1 MSKWQVI
8 NNRHNRC
15 NNRKSRKCSFLIAY
29 ICIHSYLKRMKMNLY
44 MTDKR
49 YKETIH
55 TDKNNYEYTTITQD
69 ENKVRI
75 YTLKNGLKVFL
86 AQNFDAPRIQTYIP
100 VRTGS
105 NNDPSDNTGLA
116 HYLEHMMFKGTSRL
130 GTQNWEKEKVLL
142 DQISDLYEQHKA
154 EQDPEKKKEIY
165 TKIDEVS
172 QQASQYAI
180 ANEYDKVISSLGAS
194 GTNAHTWFDETVY
207 KNNIPNN
214 ELEKWLKVEKERFS
228 ELTLR
233 LFHTELESVYE
244 EFNRAQDNDSRLVNY
259 ELMDALFPT
268 HPNGQQTTL
277 GKPEHLK
284 NPSMKAIHKYFDEY
298 YVPNNY
304 AMVLVGDL
312 DFEET
317 IQLVD
322 QYFGAIPYKEL
333 PKKTPIIEKPLTEI
347 VERTVKSPTTPRTQL
362 AWRTDSY
369 GSREAILADIIAN
382 ILSNR
387 GEAGLLD
394 LNINQTQRMLWAQ
407 AFSVGLKEYGYFS
420 IVAVPKEM
428 QTLNEAKE
436 MVLEQIELLKKGDF
450 PDWMLPAIIND
461 FKLQRMKTLETAD
474 GLATNLYDTYIKG
487 RSWEEELSEMDEYST
502 VTKQEVVDF
511 SNEFFKDNYVLI
523 NKEKGVNDKLL
534 RVDNPGITPI
544 KINREAQSEFLQ
556 EILAEKT
563 EDIQPEFIDYQKE
576 IKTTSVKDKK
586 LSFVKNKY
594 NEIAQAHFIFP
605 FGSDHDRD
613 LGISTQVLQY
623 LGTEKFSPEDLKK
636 EFFKIGVSNDFKTSA
651 DQLLIS
657 LSGLEE
663 NLEKGI
669 ELLQHWMHNVQPD
682 QEIYNQFVETI
693 LENREAVKKDKNR
706 IMTALTN
713 YTKLGEFSR
722 FTDIISKEELESSN
736 VEVFTDRMKKL
747 FDYPYQVFFYGK
759 SFENFTNYIEKYIE
773 TASLQI
779 PEPKKYPEPETKGN
793 VYFMNYDMVQMEMSK
808 IGRGNE
814 VNTANFGKINVF
826 NEYFG
831 RGLSSIVFQEI
842 RESKSLAYSAY
853 VSYAANSESGHPDYI
868 TTYIG
873 TQPDKLQIAVDTMS
887 ELMNELPEVPIQ
899 FENARNAAL
908 KQIASTRITRTTI
921 FFNTLRLKKIGISHD
936 FRKDIYQQIQSLK
949 FDDVN
954 KFYQTE
960 IKPVHFNTAIIGKR
974 ENLNMEAVNQMG
986 EFKELTLKD
995 IFGH

>member
-1 MSKWQVI
+1 
-8 NNRHNRC
+8 
-15 NNRKSRKCSFLIAY
+15 
-29 ICIHSYLKRMKMNLY
+29 

-55 TDKNNYEYTTITQD
+55 TDKNNYEYISITHD
-69 ENKVRI
+69 ENRVRV

-116 HYLEHMMFKGTSRL
+116 HYLEHMMFKGTSKI
-130 GTQNWEKEKVLL
+130 GTQDWTQEKALL
-142 DQISDLYEQHKA
+142 DQISELYEQHKA
-154 EQDPEKKKEIY
+154 EPDAEKKKDIY
-165 TKIDEVS
+165 KKIDAVS
-172 QQASQYAI
+172 QEASQYAI

-228 ELTLR
+228 EVVLR

-268 HPNGQQTTL
+268 HANGQQTTL

-304 AMVLVGDL
+304 AMVMVGDL
-312 DFEET
+312 VFEDA
-317 IQLVD
+317 IQLID

-333 PKKTPIIEKPLTEI
+333 PKKTPVIEKPLTAI
-347 VERTVKSPTTPRTQL
+347 VKRTVKSPTTPRVQL

-369 GSREAILADIIAN
+369 GTKEAMLADITAN
-382 ILSNR
+382 IMSNR

-394 LNINQTQRMLWAQ
+394 LHINQTQRMLWAQ
-407 AFSVGLKEYGYFS
+407 AFSVGLKQYGYFS
-420 IVAVPKEM
+420 IVAVPKET
-428 QTLNEAKE
+428 QTLDEAKD
-436 MVLEQIELLKKGDF
+436 MVLEQIELVKKGEF

-461 FKLQRMKTLETAD
+461 FKLQRMKALETAD

-487 RSWEEELSEMDEYST
+487 RTWAEELNEMDVYAAF
-502 VTKQEVVDF
+502 TKQDVVDF
-511 SNEFFKDNYVLI
+511 AKDFFKNNYVII
-523 NKEKGVNDKLL
+523 NKEKGVNDKLI
-534 RVDNPGITPI
+534 RVENPGITPI
-544 KINREAQSEFLQ
+544 KINREAQSEFLKQ
-556 EILAEKT
+556 ILAEKT
-563 EDIQPEFIDYQKE
+563 EDIQPEFIDYDKE
-576 IKTTSVKDKK
+576 ILTDTVKDKK

-594 NEIAQAHFIFP
+594 NDIAQAYFIFP
-605 FGSDHDRD
+605 FGSDNERD
-613 LGISTQVLQY
+613 LGISTQLLQY
-623 LGTEKFSPEDLKK
+623 LGTDKYSPEDLKK
-636 EFFKIGVSNDFKTSA
+636 EFFKIGVSNDFKTTN

-663 NLEKGI
+663 NIQQGI
-669 ELLQHWMHNVQPD
+669 ELLQHWMQNIKPD
-682 QEIYNQFVETI
+682 QEVYHQFVETV

-722 FTDIISKEELESSN
+722 FTDVISKEELESSA
-736 VEVFTDRMKKL
+736 VEKFTDRMKNL
-747 FDYPYQVFFYGK
+747 FKFPYQLFFYGK
-759 SFENFTNYIEKYIE
+759 NYENFKNYIDHYVEVS
-773 TASLQI
+773 SLAI
-779 PEPKKYPEPETKGN
+779 PEPKEYPEPETNGN
-793 VYFMNYDMVQMEMSK
+793 VYFTNYDMVQMEMSK
-808 IGRGNE
+808 IGKGKN
-814 VNTANFGKINVF
+814 VNILNFGKINVF

-853 VSYAANSESGHPDYI
+853 VSYSANSELGHPDYVS
-868 TTYIG
+868 TYIG

-887 ELMNELPEVPIQ
+887 ELMNDLPEVSIQ
-899 FENARNAAL
+899 FENAKNTAM
-908 KQIASTRITRTTI
+908 KQIASTRVTRTNI
-921 FFNTLRLKKIGISHD
+921 FFNTLRLKKIGVAHD
-936 FRKDIYQQIQSLK
+936 FRKDIYEQIQSLDFAVVK
-949 FDDVN
+949 

-960 IKPVHFNTAIIGKR
+960 IKPLHFNTAIIGKK
-974 ENLNMEAVNQMG
+974 ENLNMEAVNEMG
-986 EFKELTLKD
+986 TFKEIGLKD